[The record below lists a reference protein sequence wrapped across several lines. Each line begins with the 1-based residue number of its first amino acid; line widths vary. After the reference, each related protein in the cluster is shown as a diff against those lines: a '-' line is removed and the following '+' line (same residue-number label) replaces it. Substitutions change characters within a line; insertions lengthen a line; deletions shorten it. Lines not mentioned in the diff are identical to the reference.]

1 MSPSALIKT
10 VTDHFPAA
18 ISTSHTYR
26 GDPTVVLRRKFLLE
40 VARFLRE
47 EPVLCM
53 NFLMDLTA
61 VDYSTFGKRPTP
73 AFFASS
79 GVAVSPSAQIP
90 DDDTWPGPP
99 DQSRFAVVYHFYSM
113 THKHRLRLVVP
124 VEGAAAEV
132 DSLTS
137 LWPGADWLERE
148 VWDMFGIVFRG
159 HPNLKRILMY
169 EGFEGHPLRK
179 DYPVNK
185 RQPLI
190 GDAASNRR
198 PGVVMETEPTPETKP
213 PPRNG
218 TTELETRDMMLNIG
232 PAHPAMHGI
241 IHIVAKLDGER
252 VRDAEVEIGYLH
264 RGFEKMAEVVDYNG
278 VIPYTDRLNYVSP
291 LINNMGYCMAVEKL
305 LGISV
310 PERCQYSRVILSEI
324 SRITDHLTCVG
335 ASAMEL
341 GAFTVF
347 LYMIKAREYLWELVE
362 SVTGARLTV
371 SYGRVGGVKADLP
384 EDFAEPC
391 RKAFAE
397 TRKVLAEADGLLTRN
412 RIFVDRMSGT
422 GVISAA
428 DAISYGITGP
438 FLRATG
444 ADYDVRKDCPYAV
457 YDRLPFDVPVGS
469 RGDNMD
475 RYLVRMEEMEQSM
488 RIVETALR
496 DIPAGPVQVDGE
508 AGRPMPAAGMV
519 DLAKVGNIAAISGRC
534 AVPDPTLEGSGR
546 AQHPSIATTEKR
558 AFLPPKEDTYGN
570 IEGLMQHFKLVM
582 FGHGVRP
589 PQGEAYFPVEGAN
602 GELGFYV
609 VSDGAACAYRVRVR
623 PPCFAIMSAL
633 PKLLIGDMMA
643 DIVPTFGS
651 VNMIGGEL
659 DR

>member
-1 MSPSALIKT
+1 MSPAELIEA
-10 VTDHFPAA
+10 VTERFPAA
-18 ISTSHTYR
+18 VSASHTYR
-26 GDPTVVLRRKFLLE
+26 GDATVVVRREAVLE
-40 VARFLRE
+40 VAGFLRE
-47 EPVLCM
+47 DPALRM

-61 VDYSTFGKRPTP
+61 VDYSAFGKRPTP

-79 GVAVSPSAQIP
+79 GVAVRPSVRLA
-90 DDDTWPGPP
+90 DDGAWPGPP
-99 DQSRFAVVYHFYSM
+99 EQSRFAVVYHFYS
-113 THKHRLRLVVP
+113 TPHKHRLRLVVL
-124 VEGAAAEV
+124 VEESAAEV
-132 DSLTS
+132 DSLTR

-148 VWDMFGIVFRG
+148 VWDMFGIVFRS

-190 GDAASNRR
+190 G
-198 PGVVMETEPTPETKP
+198 PGARQPSAGVETAPAPATTPL
-213 PPRNG
+213 PRG
-218 TTELETRDMMLNIG
+218 DPAELETRDMMLNVG

-241 IHIVAKLDGER
+241 IRIVAKLDGER

-264 RGFEKMAEVVDYNG
+264 RGFEKMAEVVDFNG

-305 LGISV
+305 LGVSV
-310 PERCQYSRVILSEI
+310 PERCHYIRVILSEI

-362 SVTGARLTV
+362 SATGARLTV

-384 EDFAEPC
+384 EGFAPAC
-391 RKAFAE
+391 HSAFAA
-397 TRKVLAEADGLLTRN
+397 TRKVLAEANGLLTRN
-412 RIFVDRMSGT
+412 RIFMDRMNGT
-422 GVISAA
+422 GVIGAA
-428 DAISYGITGP
+428 EAISYGITGP

-488 RIVETALR
+488 RIVEAALR
-496 DIPAGPVQVDGE
+496 DMPTGPVQADVE

-519 DLAKVGNIAAISGRC
+519 DLAKVGDIAAISGRS
-534 AVPDPTLEGSGR
+534 AAPDPTLEGSGR
-546 AQHPSIATTEKR
+546 DRYPSIATGER
-558 AFLPPKEDTYGN
+558 RVFLPPKEDTYGN

-582 FGHGVRP
+582 YGHGVRP
-589 PQGEAYFPVEGAN
+589 PHGEVYFPVEGGN

-633 PKLLIGDMMA
+633 PKLLIGDMVA
-643 DIVPTFGS
+643 DIIPTFGS